1 MLNVKCL
8 VTGELEE
15 NCYVINLGIKA
26 LIIDP
31 GDNADKII
39 KYVKDNKLEVD
50 GILITHHHFDHVG
63 ALKDIQNEFKKAK
76 FIDFNDSGDIAIEP
90 FHFKIIETY
99 GHTLDSV
106 SFYFDKQ
113 NVLFTGDFVCKGTIG
128 NSDNENEEK
137 MVKSLKIFKYMPKD
151 VIVYPGHGE
160 STTVGEEL
168 ENNPFLKGI

>member
-106 SFYFDKQ
+106 SFYFDKH
-113 NVLFTGDFVCKGTIG
+113 NVLFTGDFVFKGTIG
-128 NSDNENEEK
+128 NYDYENEEK

-160 STTVGEEL
+160 STTVGDEL

>member
-113 NVLFTGDFVCKGTIG
+113 NVLFTGDFVFKGTIG
-128 NSDNENEEK
+128 NYDYENEEK